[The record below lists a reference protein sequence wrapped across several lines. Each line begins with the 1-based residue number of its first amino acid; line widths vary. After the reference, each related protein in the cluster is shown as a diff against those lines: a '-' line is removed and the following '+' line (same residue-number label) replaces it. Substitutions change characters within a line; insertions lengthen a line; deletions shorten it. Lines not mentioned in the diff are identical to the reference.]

1 MSLLAILGLPLL
13 LSQSCTLEL
22 STIPL
27 NTVHARTIS
36 LHCHSM
42 YLFQAHF
49 LSWHLLP
56 QRSRTLFALSLLR
69 HPIPVFELRA
79 RVKQ

>member
-1 MSLLAILGLPLL
+1 MSLLAIPGLPFLL
-13 LSQSCTLEL
+13 PQSCTFVL

-27 NTVHARTIS
+27 STVHARTIS
-36 LHCHSM
+36 LHCHSF
-42 YLFQAHF
+42 YLLQSLL

-56 QRSRTLFALSLLR
+56 QRLRILFALSLFK
-69 HPIPVFELRA
+69 HPIPDFELRA